1 MVIDDV
7 FAVIAEET
15 RRDILDSLRA
25 GDKAVGQL
33 VEELGASQPTISKH
47 LRVLR
52 EASLVTMRAEGQKR
66 FYSLNTVPLQRIIGW
81 INAFDGGPAG
91 GAGGPGLAALDGSP
105 GLVPE
110 DAAPAKAVGRGVP
123 LPTLAEPDG
132 HRAGARLPAAVTT
145 APSGSAEATAPAAI
159 NPTGKPTSQ
168 ASRAAQGGAAVVVPV
183 AADSEVAPDGT
194 RQLGRSVG
202 RAANKAA
209 DLLANLPKFGRRK
222 D

>member
-7 FAVIAEET
+7 FAVISEQT

-66 FYSLNTVPLQRIIGW
+66 FYSLNTVPLQRVSGW
-81 INAFDGGPAG
+81 INAFDGGPGFAG
-91 GAGGPGLAALDGSP
+91 PDGHRPVPDGADAAGPNAGSESAVPPAGRPNRAAPAGVINAGP
-105 GLVPE
+105 PTKAGPPA
-110 DAAPAKAVGRGVP
+110 DAGAPAKAGP
-123 LPTLAEPDG
+123 LTKAE
-132 HRAGARLPAAVTT
+132 PAAV
-145 APSGSAEATAPAAI
+145 P
-159 NPTGKPTSQ
+159 
-168 ASRAAQGGAAVVVPV
+168 GAAVVVPGTPRDE
-183 AADSEVAPDGT
+183 AAPDGT

-222 D
+222 E

>member
-7 FAVIAEET
+7 FAVISEQT

-66 FYSLNTVPLQRIIGW
+66 FYSLNTVPLQRVSGW
-81 INAFDGGPAG
+81 INAFDGGPGSAG
-91 GAGGPGLAALDGSP
+91 
-105 GLVPE
+105 
-110 DAAPAKAVGRGVP
+110 
-123 LPTLAEPDG
+123 PDG
-132 HRAGARLPAAVTT
+132 HRPVPAMADATGPNAGSESAVQDAVAQTQPELAQPEHNQAAQKHGDQNRAAPVGAANAGPSTKAGPLTKAEPAAV
-145 APSGSAEATAPAAI
+145 P
-159 NPTGKPTSQ
+159 
-168 ASRAAQGGAAVVVPV
+168 GAAVVVPGT
-183 AADSEVAPDGT
+183 AGGEPAPDGT

-222 D
+222 E

>member
-7 FAVIAEET
+7 FAVISEQT
-15 RRDILDSLRA
+15 RRDILDSLLA

-66 FYSLNTVPLQRIIGW
+66 FYSLNTVPLQRVSGW
-81 INAFDGGPAG
+81 INAFDGGPGPAG
-91 GAGGPGLAALDGSP
+91 
-105 GLVPE
+105 
-110 DAAPAKAVGRGVP
+110 
-123 LPTLAEPDG
+123 PDG
-132 HRAGARLPAAVTT
+132 HRPVPALADATGPNAGPESAVPHAAGQNSAAPVRAANPGPPTKAGPLTTAGPPTNAGPSTKAEPAAV
-145 APSGSAEATAPAAI
+145 P
-159 NPTGKPTSQ
+159 
-168 ASRAAQGGAAVVVPV
+168 GAAVVVPGS
-183 AADSEVAPDGT
+183 AGGEAAPDGT

-222 D
+222 E

>member
-7 FAVIAEET
+7 FAVISEQT

-66 FYSLNTVPLQRIIGW
+66 FYSLNTVPLQRVSGW
-81 INAFDGGPAG
+81 INAFDGGPGSAG
-91 GAGGPGLAALDGSP
+91 
-105 GLVPE
+105 
-110 DAAPAKAVGRGVP
+110 
-123 LPTLAEPDG
+123 PDG
-132 HRAGARLPAAVTT
+132 HRPVPAL
-145 APSGSAEATAPAAI
+145 AEATGPNAGPQSDANPGPFANPGPSTKAGPLTKAEPAAG
-159 NPTGKPTSQ
+159 PGT
-168 ASRAAQGGAAVVVPV
+168 AVVVPGT
-183 AADSEVAPDGT
+183 AEDDAAPDGT

-222 D
+222 E